1 MQNCWNQMRMVGL
14 LACLLLSGCQLVG
27 AVGDKVFGP
36 GTNPPDYAPPK
47 DQPLLVLVENYR
59 SPGYLQQPSDQL
71 AALITDRLSENKV
84 GPMISTEKLVTMRTE
99 RANEFGK
106 MKIPDIGRALGA
118 KQVIYINLKECD
130 MEGIIGS
137 NDIRGTIAA
146 AVRVVDVASGQTKWP
161 DVGDGKEFTSS
172 TAYTRKDARDTEET
186 IRNMMLDDLADDIS
200 ILFYPH
206 EDKGNAPTD

>member
-1 MQNCWNQMRMVGL
+1 
-14 LACLLLSGCQLVG
+14 
-27 AVGDKVFGP
+27 
-36 GTNPPDYAPPK
+36 
-47 DQPLLVLVENYR
+47 
-59 SPGYLQQPSDQL
+59 L

>member
-1 MQNCWNQMRMVGL
+1 MRMVGL

-106 MKIPDIGRALGA
+106 MKIPDIGRALRDVRDEDA
-118 KQVIYINLKECD
+118 VTLLF
-130 MEGIIGS
+130 
-137 NDIRGTIAA
+137 NDK
-146 AVRVVDVASGQTKWP
+146 V
-161 DVGDGKEFTSS
+161 KEFTNRSGG
-172 TAYTRKDARDTEET
+172 YTRIYKLGPQRLGDAAEMALIEFVK
-186 IRNMMLDDLADDIS
+186 ADAPGYKKS
-200 ILFYPH
+200 RGKKPAA
-206 EDKGNAPTD
+206 KGKRKKAAAPEATPAPEAPTAPEGEAKG